1 MLKILS
7 WSKKLYAIKFHGK
20 PVKIDPLKNSKIL
33 NNNEKIKKELI
44 SFFDLKIMN
53 NKKIKPKN
61 ILKKAGIKSTVNGI
75 KNLKFSS
82 NVKEKEIQ

>member
-20 PVKIDPLKNSKIL
+20 PVKIDPLKNSRIP

-61 ILKKAGIKSTVNGI
+61 ILKNAGINSKVSGI

>member
-1 MLKILS
+1 MR
-7 WSKKLYAIKFHGK
+7 
-20 PVKIDPLKNSKIL
+20 
-33 NNNEKIKKELI
+33 
-44 SFFDLKIMN
+44 FFGFKIMK

-61 ILKKAGIKSTVNGI
+61 ILKKVGIKSKVSGI

>member
-1 MLKILS
+1 MLKILI
-7 WSKKLYAIKFHGK
+7 WSEKLYAIKFHGK
-20 PVKIDPLKNSKIL
+20 PVKIDPLRNSRIL
-33 NNNEKIKKELI
+33 NNNEKTKKELMR
-44 SFFDLKIMN
+44 FFGFKIMK

-61 ILKKAGIKSTVNGI
+61 ILKKAGIKSKVNGI

>member
-20 PVKIDPLKNSKIL
+20 PVKIDPLKNSRIP
-33 NNNEKIKKELI
+33 NNNEKIKKEVI
-44 SFFDLKIMN
+44 SFFGLKIMK

-61 ILKKAGIKSTVNGI
+61 ILSKAGNKIKVSGI

>member
-1 MLKILS
+1 MLKILI
-7 WSKKLYAIKFHGK
+7 WSEKLYAIKFHGK
-20 PVKIDPLKNSKIL
+20 PVKIDPLKNSRIL
-33 NNNEKIKKELI
+33 NNNEKTKKELMR
-44 SFFDLKIMN
+44 FFGFKIMK

-61 ILKKAGIKSTVNGI
+61 ILKKVGIKSKVSGI

>member
-1 MLKILS
+1 MLKILIC
-7 WSKKLYAIKFHGK
+7 SKKLYAIKFHGK

-33 NNNEKIKKELI
+33 NNNEKNKKELMR
-44 SFFDLKIMN
+44 FFGFKIMKI
-53 NKKIKPKN
+53 KKIEPKN
-61 ILKKAGIKSTVNGI
+61 ILKKVGIKSKVSGI

>member
-7 WSKKLYAIKFHGK
+7 WSEKLYAIKFHGK
-20 PVKIDPLKNSKIL
+20 PVKIDPLKNSRIL
-33 NNNEKIKKELI
+33 NNNEKTKKELMR
-44 SFFDLKIMN
+44 FFGFKIMK

-61 ILKKAGIKSTVNGI
+61 ILKNVGIKSKVSGI

>member
-44 SFFDLKIMN
+44 RFFGLKIMK
-53 NKKIKPKN
+53 NKKAKPKN
-61 ILKKAGIKSTVNGI
+61 ILKKAGIKSKVNGI

-82 NVKEKEIQ
+82 NVKEKELQ

>member
-7 WSKKLYAIKFHGK
+7 WSEKLYAIKFHGK
-20 PVKIDPLKNSKIL
+20 PVKIDPLKNSRIL

-44 SFFDLKIMN
+44 SLFCLKIMK

-61 ILKKAGIKSTVNGI
+61 ILKKAGIKIKASGI

-82 NVKEKEIQ
+82 NVKEKDIQ

>member
-1 MLKILS
+1 MLKILIC
-7 WSKKLYAIKFHGK
+7 SKKLYAIKFHGK
-20 PVKIDPLKNSKIL
+20 PVKIDPLKNSRIL
-33 NNNEKIKKELI
+33 NNNEKTKKELMR
-44 SFFDLKIMN
+44 FFGFKIMK

-61 ILKKAGIKSTVNGI
+61 ILKKVGIKSKVSGI

>member
-7 WSKKLYAIKFHGK
+7 CSKKLYAIKFHGK
-20 PVKIDPLKNSKIL
+20 PVKIDPLKNSRIL

-44 SFFDLKIMN
+44 SFFCLKIMK

-61 ILKKAGIKSTVNGI
+61 ILKKVGIKSKVSGI

-82 NVKEKEIQ
+82 NVKE

>member
-1 MLKILS
+1 MLKILICS
-7 WSKKLYAIKFHGK
+7 EKLYAIKFHGK
-20 PVKIDPLKNSKIL
+20 PVKIDPLKNSRIL

-61 ILKKAGIKSTVNGI
+61 ILKKAGIKSKVSGI

>member
-7 WSKKLYAIKFHGK
+7 WSEKLYAIKFHGK
-20 PVKIDPLKNSKIL
+20 PVKIDPLKNSRIL

-61 ILKKAGIKSTVNGI
+61 ILKKAGIKNKVSGI

>member
-20 PVKIDPLKNSKIL
+20 PVNIDPLKYSRIL
-33 NNNEKIKKELI
+33 NNNEKIKKDVI
-44 SFFDLKIMN
+44 NFFDLKIIK

-61 ILKKAGIKSTVNGI
+61 ILKKAGIKSKVSGI
-75 KNLKFSS
+75 KNSKFSS

>member
-20 PVKIDPLKNSKIL
+20 PVKIDPLKNSRIL
-33 NNNEKIKKELI
+33 NNSEKIKKEVI
-44 SFFDLKIMN
+44 SFFDLKIIK

-61 ILKKAGIKSTVNGI
+61 ILRKAGIKSKVSGI
-75 KNLKFSS
+75 KNWKFSS